1 MFESLMDFNPNYA
14 LIRHFAPKRMRS
26 YLVNFK
32 DEEEW
37 SDLTEQEKS
46 KYSMD
51 YLEEE
56 FQRMA
61 EKYPEILSER
71 LMTQEET
78 IRRINASISEKV
90 KEDTNIT
97 RL

>member
-71 LMTQEET
+71 LMSQEET
-78 IRRINASISEKV
+78 IRRINSSIAEKAR
-90 KEDTNIT
+90 EDSNLTP
-97 RL
+97 L

>member
-1 MFESLMDFNPNYA
+1 MLTLLSDFNPMYA
-14 LIRHFAPKRMRS
+14 FTSHFVPKRMRS

-37 SDLTEQEKS
+37 NDLTEQEKS
-46 KYSMD
+46 RYSMD

-61 EKYPEILSER
+61 EEYPEILSER